1 VAFILGIV
9 ALGLLWWAGKNYA
22 KANPAQ
28 LAKWTR
34 QAGGIAA
41 FAVAGFLLLRGR
53 VDVAVAL
60 GGAGAWLLGLRGF
73 AIPGFSQRT
82 SPTPGASSRVRSAV
96 LDMNLDHDSGAL
108 TGQVLAGPYEGR
120 SLDDLGE
127 AEIGEIAALCRA
139 SDPDGLRLLE
149 AYLDRRFPRW
159 RETAQGDA
167 HAGAGDGAAAGGGAR
182 STGMTEQEAYE
193 VLGLRPGAG
202 EEEIRGA
209 HRALMKKLHPDQGG
223 STYLATRVNQAKDV
237 LLSRHR

>member
-1 VAFILGIV
+1 VALILGIV
-9 ALGLLWWAGKNYA
+9 VLCLLWWAGRNYT

-34 QAGGIAA
+34 QAGGVAA
-41 FAVAGFLLLRGR
+41 FAVAGLLLLRGR

-73 AIPGFSQRT
+73 AVPGFMQRT
-82 SPTPGASSRVRSAV
+82 AKTPGANSRVRSAI
-96 LDMNLDHDSGAL
+96 LDMTLDHDSGAL
-108 TGQVLAGPYEGR
+108 SGQVLAGPYEGR

-127 AEIGEIAALCRA
+127 SELGEIAALCRA
-139 SDPDGLRLLE
+139 SDPDGMRLLE

-159 RETAQGDA
+159 RETAQGDS
-167 HAGAGDGAAAGGGAR
+167 HAGPGDGAAPGAGQRSGA
-182 STGMTEQEAYE
+182 MTEQEAYE

-237 LLSRHR
+237 LLGRHR